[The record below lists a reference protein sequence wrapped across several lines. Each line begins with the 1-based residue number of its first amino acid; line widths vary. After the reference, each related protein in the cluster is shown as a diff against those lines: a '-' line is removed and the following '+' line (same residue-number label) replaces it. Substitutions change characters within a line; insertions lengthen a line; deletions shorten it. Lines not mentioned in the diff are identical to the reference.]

1 MLQIYDSL
9 SRGKRPFV
17 PVQSGQVSMYVC
29 GMTVYDFCHLGHA
42 RMLVSFDVIARWLRV
57 AGFKVTYV
65 RNITDIDDK
74 IIKRAVQTNQKISDV
89 TRFFIQAMHADEAA
103 LGVQAPDHQPQAT
116 EHVSGMLDII
126 DRLESRGHAYR
137 APDGDVNYAVRS
149 FEGYGKLSGKTL
161 DELRA
166 GERVAVTAGKRD
178 PLDFVLWKAAK
189 ATEPPES
196 KWQSPYGWGRPGWHI
211 ECSAMSKALL
221 GLPLDIHGGGP
232 DLKFPHH
239 ENEIAQTE
247 GAFGGTLANHW
258 LHCGPLMV
266 DASKMSKSLGN
277 FRTIRQTVNSLDL
290 PQNQADYS
298 ANPRE
303 AEMLRFFIV
312 RNHYRSIQNYTP
324 DNLADAQHA
333 LDRLYQTLQAYPA
346 NAATDM
352 SATLAPPSDAATLSV
367 ATTTTDHSLG
377 VIDWYSHHAQAF
389 AAAMND
395 DFNTAGA
402 VAVLFDLAAHANRHG
417 VDGHGAKG
425 VKANVSS
432 TDNHSSNHENMS
444 GAEAVSQ
451 LRALGGVLGLL
462 QTDPLLYL
470 KSTTRYTRRAL
481 EQSQRALEEQADKA
495 NQSANQSAFSND
507 PSIRENISA
516 PVSLTDEQIE
526 AFVQS
531 RAQAKAVKDFKSAD
545 AIRANLLAGG
555 VVLEDKPSGLTHWQ
569 RG

>member
-1 MLQIYDSL
+1 
-9 SRGKRPFV
+9 
-17 PVQSGQVSMYVC
+17 MYVC

-57 AGFKVTYV
+57 SGYIVKYV

-89 TRFFIQAMHADEAA
+89 THFFIDAMHADELA
-103 LGVQAPDHQPQAT
+103 LGVQAPDYQPRAT

-126 DRLESRGHAYR
+126 KRLENRGYAY
-137 APDGDVNYAVRS
+137 AVPGGDVNFAVRS
-149 FEGYGKLSGKTL
+149 FDGYGKLSGKTL

-166 GERVAVTAGKRD
+166 GERVAVDAGKRD

-189 ATEPPES
+189 PTEPAES
-196 KWQSPYGWGRPGWHI
+196 RWQSPYGWGRPGWHI

-221 GLPLDIHGGGP
+221 DLPLDIHGGGP

-266 DASKMSKSLGN
+266 DTAKMSKSLGN
-277 FRTIRQTVNSLDL
+277 FKTIRQTVSRVDV
-290 PQNQADYS
+290 PTDQSTYE

-333 LDRLYQTLQAYPA
+333 LDRLYQTLQANPA
-346 NAATDM
+346 PKTE
-352 SATLAPPSDAATLSV
+352 V
-367 ATTTTDHSLG
+367 
-377 VIDWYSHHAQAF
+377 DWSTPEAQAF
-389 AAAMND
+389 QAAMND

-402 VAVLFDLAAHANRHG
+402 VAVLFDLAGQVNRG
-417 VDGHGAKG
+417 DM
-425 VKANVSS
+425 
-432 TDNHSSNHENMS
+432 NM
-444 GAEAVSQ
+444 ASQ

-462 QTDPLLYL
+462 QTDPAIYF
-470 KSTTRYTRRAL
+470 KASTRYTRRAL
-481 EQSQRALEEQADKA
+481 EQSQLAAQQANEQAGQPSDGLQPGQE
-495 NQSANQSAFSND
+495 QSVAL
-507 PSIRENISA
+507 
-516 PVSLTDEQIE
+516 LTE
-526 AFVQS
+526 AEIDALIQS
-531 RAQAKAVKDFKSAD
+531 RAQAKAIKDFKQAD
-545 AIRANLLAGG
+545 NIRAKLLASG
-555 VVLEDKPSGLTHWQ
+555 VVLEDKPGGVTHWQ

>member
-9 SRGKRPFV
+9 SRSKRPFV
-17 PVQSGQVSMYVC
+17 PVQAGQVAMYVC

-42 RMLVSFDVIARWLRV
+42 RMLVSFDVIARWLR
-57 AGFKVTYV
+57 ASGFKVNYV

-74 IIKRAVQTNQKISDV
+74 IIKRAVETNQKISDV
-89 TRFFIQAMHADEAA
+89 TQFFIQAMHADEAA

-116 EHVSGMLDII
+116 DHVSGMLDII
-126 DRLESRGHAYR
+126 DRLERRGHAYR
-137 APDGDVNYAVRS
+137 AQDGDVNYAVRS

-166 GERVAVTAGKRD
+166 GERVAVSAGKRD

-196 KWQSPYGWGRPGWHI
+196 KWPSPYGWGRPGWHI

-266 DASKMSKSLGN
+266 DADKMSKSLSN
-277 FRTIRQTVNSLDL
+277 FKTIRQTVNSTEL
-290 PQNQADYS
+290 PKNQADYK

-333 LDRLYQTLQAYPA
+333 LDRLYQTLQAFPA
-346 NAATDM
+346 INATQ
-352 SATLAPPSDAATLSV
+352 
-367 ATTTTDHSLG
+367 ATTQATTQTAKNGLEATSTDA
-377 VIDWYSHHAQAF
+377 IDWSTPAAQAF
-389 AAAMND
+389 TAAMND

-402 VAVLFDLAAHANRHG
+402 VAVLFDLAAQANR
-417 VDGHGAKG
+417 GAG
-425 VKANVSS
+425 NVSS
-432 TDNHSSNHENMS
+432 SKLSSDDDNQGMS
-444 GAEAVSQ
+444 AVAAAAQ

-462 QTDPLLYL
+462 QTDPSVYL

-481 EQSQRALEEQADKA
+481 EQSQLARQDEVAQVTL
-495 NQSANQSAFSND
+495 N
-507 PSIRENISA
+507 
-516 PVSLTDEQIE
+516 DEQIE
-526 AFVQS
+526 KLIES
-531 RAQAKAVKDFKSAD
+531 RAQAKAIKDFKLAD
-545 AIRANLLAGG
+545 EIRAKLLASG
-555 VVLEDKPSGLTHWQ
+555 VVLEDRSGGLTHWQ